1 MNRHDSDFPLP
12 RRRSR
17 GRGHLSLSIGTTATG
32 VLLAGL
38 LLGAAPAPGLADENP
53 DGSKAASLFARTDLF
68 ASLRYRYEL
77 VDQDGFARNANAST
91 LRTRLGLKTDL
102 GRGLTFT
109 VEGED
114 VLHLGPEHFNDTV
127 NGRTAFPVVA
137 DPQDLML
144 NRIFG
149 TWKAT
154 DWLTVDAGREAVN
167 LDNQRFIGS
176 VGWRQNDQ
184 TMDTAGIVLTPW
196 KDVRVE
202 ARYVWRVNRIFG
214 PDSPKGVWSNND
226 IVILNG
232 RTKLGGYGEFGAY
245 AYLLD
250 IPNAPAASS
259 QTYGLRFKGGRP
271 LAGPVRVLYWLEYAH
286 QSDYGANP
294 AKFGL
299 DYWKAEAG
307 LALRGVSV
315 KLGYER
321 LEGRDG
327 IAFQTPLAT
336 LHAQNGWADKF
347 LTTPAAGLE
356 DRTVD
361 VTWKPKTEGW
371 MKRLTARFVYHDYDA
386 DRGGADYGREY
397 DALIAFRTPWQVV
410 MTAKLARYEARTFAT
425 DTTKFWLMA
434 SVSY

>member
-1 MNRHDSDFPLP
+1 MTGTSRIP
-12 RRRSR
+12 RMKRAFVSR
-17 GRGHLSLSIGTTATG
+17 
-32 VLLAGL
+32 LAGIACL
-38 LLGAAPAPGLADENP
+38 MGAVGTAVFSPA
-53 DGSKAASLFARTDLF
+53 AAAGNAGQKTSESPFARLIEKMDLF
-68 ASLRYRYEL
+68 ASLRYRYEF

-91 LRTRLGLKTDL
+91 LRTRLGVKSELWS
-102 GRGLTFT
+102 GLTFT

-114 VLHLGPEHFNDTV
+114 ILHLGPAHFNDTV

-137 DPQDLML
+137 DPQDLVL

-149 TWKAT
+149 SWKASE
-154 DWLTVDAGREAVN
+154 WLTVDAGREAVN

-184 TMDTAGIVLTPW
+184 TMDTAGLVLTP
-196 KDVRVE
+196 REGLRIE

-214 PDSPKGVWSNND
+214 PDSPKGVWSNDD
-226 IVILNG
+226 IVIVNG
-232 RTKLGGYGEFGAY
+232 RAKLGAYGAFGAY

-259 QTYGLRFKGGRP
+259 QTYGLRFKGARP
-271 LAGPVRVLYWLEYAH
+271 LADSVRVLYWLEYAH

-307 LALRGVSV
+307 LKAFGVTV
-315 KLGYER
+315 KLGFER
-321 LEGRDG
+321 LEGRNG

-347 LTTPAAGLE
+347 LVTPAAGLE
-356 DRTVD
+356 DRYLD
-361 VTWKPKTEGW
+361 LTWKPQTQGW
-371 MKRLTARFVYHDYDA
+371 AKRLTTRFVYHDYRA
-386 DRGGADYGREY
+386 DRGGATYGREY
-397 DALIAFRTPWQVV
+397 DALVSYRTPWKVV
-410 MTAKLARYEARTFAT
+410 MTAKFARYEARTFAT